1 MPPKVKAKAKAKAL
15 PKAAGKA
22 KAKAKARVAS
32 RRAGLLRKR
41 PARAPLDGAG
51 SPCASPV
58 PEPELFAPVAE
69 SRFRREG
76 KYHIKGK
83 YLGVDAE
90 AAVKIDSLVE
100 DSLGKWAQ
108 VTLLGTNHDSLR
120 EWRLQS
126 SAPLFISRVGVTTD
140 QQVMDQE
147 LFYTREVGEID
158 KKITWITNLKDHGS
172 TGGLSGI
179 NQLARELGYGGGQ
192 GVGPRE
198 RTPGG
203 ADLASPASPTKPS
216 KKKRLRGRERVKA
229 MLKDS
234 QWSWKNSALDPRF
247 KRPKIRLKR
256 KKDKSS
262 SSSTTETEKSNDSEE
277 EDLFPEEDQIKYMH
291 RKCPGLLT
299 RHGIKQA
306 KCRVLALQGEG
317 GEGKTPEPVFVRYH
331 RQIFAPQNPSA
342 PLKREHLTLS
352 TVLDCI
358 LRGEI
363 LKGSDILTE
372 IVGANCARSTS
383 TPCLEVRNSTTRI
396 HYSREHRRV
405 ENSGNAAPSRT
416 QGSGGLEGERQ
427 ARLMGTQ
434 PAFDPRQHQRAERE
448 QRFRRKGNSR
458 ERRQGRQGEQ
468 GRAIWE
474 NSYSG
479 PDIIVDD
486 VSRSPELTGGFS
498 LGRSPED
505 AGADAVGCSFN
516 SERHPARELKG
527 ALSRVGTELF
537 LTLKKKAATA
547 VNTGGGVFPLPM
559 VPCDTPRD
567 DHATDKG
574 HWLNCLIASLNW
586 MSGGVLGVPPRGE
599 MNALQKDLVGTLEE
613 SMVLIDRFSQENF
626 TDESMRAFWSRRIV
640 NAYGEECHSAQKIRW
655 ANLIHSLPPK
665 GLAGIV
671 RGEES
676 CTGGVRDFL
685 INPAKYLKPVREW
698 VYMPPPRIFV
708 DEDDWPEV
716 AAGLIDRGIC
726 EPFPLKDVIRVD
738 GKPMVGGLF
747 GVPKNENVDGVDVL
761 RLIMDLRPVNSMFQS
776 IVGDMSTLPMLSQLQ
791 PSELYPNETLLISS
805 EDIKA
810 MFYVVSL
817 GSVWRPLLCFGRVL
831 PPELS
836 PDPHEEYVLSSLV
849 LPMGFIN
856 SVAVAQ
862 ALHRGI
868 VHAAMDKH
876 KVSRSFE
883 IRRDQPLP
891 QESLGYRIYLDNFD
905 LLRRTNPEAA
915 SLLDGTLDPLAGAL
929 REEYSRHKVPRNLK
943 KSAESQLVAEV
954 QGAVVDGVQ
963 GIIYPKLEKVGRY
976 FKAAYHLLKSER
988 CDLKRM
994 QVTLGGFNYLFS
1006 FRRPLMSIFNESWT
1020 FTASFEGNMRL
1031 WQPIPNEVKEELFA
1045 ALSLS

>member
-1 MPPKVKAKAKAKAL
+1 MQERQRQRINPLPETQTKAKAMPPKVKAKAKAKAL

-22 KAKAKARVAS
+22 KVKAKARVAS

-158 KKITWITNLKDHGS
+158 EKITWITNLKDHGS

-203 ADLASPASPTKPS
+203 ADPASPASPTKPS

-277 EDLFPEEDQIKYMH
+277 EDLFPEEDQIKYIH

-317 GEGKTPEPVFVRYH
+317 GEGKNPEPVFVRYH

-363 LKGSDILTE
+363 LKGSDILTQRLKSLEQIAHGAPAHLALKLE
-372 IVGANCARSTS
+372 IL
-383 TPCLEVRNSTTRI
+383 PPESTTLASI
-396 HYSREHRRV
+396 E
-405 ENSGNAAPSRT
+405 ESRT
-416 QGSGGLEGERQ
+416 
-427 ARLMGTQ
+427 AATQ
-434 PAFDPRQHQRAERE
+434 H
-448 QRFRRKGNSR
+448 
-458 ERRQGRQGEQ
+458 
-468 GRAIWE
+468 
-474 NSYSG
+474 
-479 PDIIVDD
+479 
-486 VSRSPELTGGFS
+486 
-498 LGRSPED
+498 
-505 AGADAVGCSFN
+505 
-516 SERHPARELKG
+516 HRELK
-527 ALSRVGTELF
+527 
-537 LTLKKKAATA
+537 
-547 VNTGGGVFPLPM
+547 
-559 VPCDTPRD
+559 
-567 DHATDKG
+567 
-574 HWLNCLIASLNW
+574 
-586 MSGGVLGVPPRGE
+586 
-599 MNALQKDLVGTLEE
+599 
-613 SMVLIDRFSQENF
+613 
-626 TDESMRAFWSRRIV
+626 
-640 NAYGEECHSAQKIRW
+640 
-655 ANLIHSLPPK
+655 
-665 GLAGIV
+665 
-671 RGEES
+671 
-676 CTGGVRDFL
+676 
-685 INPAKYLKPVREW
+685 
-698 VYMPPPRIFV
+698 
-708 DEDDWPEV
+708 
-716 AAGLIDRGIC
+716 
-726 EPFPLKDVIRVD
+726 
-738 GKPMVGGLF
+738 
-747 GVPKNENVDGVDVL
+747 
-761 RLIMDLRPVNSMFQS
+761 
-776 IVGDMSTLPMLSQLQ
+776 
-791 PSELYPNETLLISS
+791 
-805 EDIKA
+805 
-810 MFYVVSL
+810 
-817 GSVWRPLLCFGRVL
+817 
-831 PPELS
+831 
-836 PDPHEEYVLSSLV
+836 
-849 LPMGFIN
+849 
-856 SVAVAQ
+856 
-862 ALHRGI
+862 
-868 VHAAMDKH
+868 
-876 KVSRSFE
+876 
-883 IRRDQPLP
+883 
-891 QESLGYRIYLDNFD
+891 
-905 LLRRTNPEAA
+905 
-915 SLLDGTLDPLAGAL
+915 
-929 REEYSRHKVPRNLK
+929 
-943 KSAESQLVAEV
+943 VAEV
-954 QGAVVDGVQ
+954 WKGKGKQGSWGPSPPLTPGNTKGLKGNKGSGAKGIQ
-963 GIIYPKLEKVGRY
+963 GKGDKGDRGSKGEQSGR
-976 FKAAYHLLKSER
+976 
-988 CDLKRM
+988 
-994 QVTLGGFNYLFS
+994 
-1006 FRRPLMSIFNESWT
+1006 
-1020 FTASFEGNMRL
+1020 TAIVA
-1031 WQPIPNEVKEELFA
+1031 PT
-1045 ALSLS
+1045 